1 MVLSVPLH
9 KRPLYQ
15 GFFGAVFGLAS
26 VAGPLVGGAFTT
38 NITWRWCF
46 YLNLP
51 IGAVVM
57 VVLIFTLHTP
67 ASKNTDSRKEQ
78 LKKLD
83 PYGTAVFLPGIVCLL
98 LALEWG
104 GTTYAWANARIIVLF
119 ILGAILLG
127 IFIVI
132 QFRAGDFAT
141 VPIRIISQRS
151 VASGAYFSAIV
162 PGSMMVLIYYLP
174 IWFQVVKGVSAVRS
188 GIDTLPLVLSLVV
201 SSIFAGQVTIRTGY
215 YVPQLIVCSV
225 IMSIGA
231 GLLTTL
237 DIDTGHQ
244 KWIGFQIIYG
254 FGLGL
259 GLQQANMAAQTV
271 LAKKDVMIGV
281 SLMFF
286 WQGLGGAIF
295 LSVAQVV
302 FANSLVKNLK
312 GIPGIS
318 TELITGT
325 GATDIRS
332 MVQPEA
338 LPAVV
343 LAYNKAIT
351 DTFILAVATASITIV
366 AGLTMEWKNLNL
378 MKPSKEKKTDADP
391 ALETSEGPSTPVT
404 EPEPAVDKSEV

>member
-1 MVLSVPLH
+1 MVVSVPLH

-38 NITWRWCF
+38 NVTWRWCF

-51 IGAVVM
+51 IGAIVVA
-57 VVLIFTLHTP
+57 VLIFTLHTP
-67 ASKNTDSRKEQ
+67 ASKNTDTRKEQ
-78 LKKLD
+78 IKKLD
-83 PYGTAVFLPGIVCLL
+83 PYGTVVFLPGIVCIL

-127 IFIVI
+127 IFIWI

-151 VASGAYFSAIV
+151 VASGSFFSFMA
-162 PGSMMVLIYYLP
+162 PGSMIVLIYYLP
-174 IWFQVVKGVSAVRS
+174 IWFQVIKGVSAVRS

-201 SSIFAGQVTIRTGY
+201 SSIFAGQLTLRTGY
-215 YVPQLIVCSV
+215 YVPQLLVCSV

-237 DIDTGHQ
+237 HVDTTHQ
-244 KWIGFQIIYG
+244 KWIGFQIVYG

-271 LAKKDVMIGV
+271 LAKRDVMIGV

-286 WQGLGGAIF
+286 WQGLGGAIW
-295 LSVAQVV
+295 LSVAQVI
-302 FANSLVKNLK
+302 FSNSLVKNLK
-312 GIPGIS
+312 GVQGVS
-318 TELITGT
+318 TSLIIGS
-325 GATDIRS
+325 GATDIHTL
-332 MVQPEA
+332 VPPEA

-343 LAYNKAIT
+343 LAYNKAIS
-351 DTFILAVATASITIV
+351 DTIILAAATAAITIIS
-366 AGLTMEWKNLNL
+366 GLTMEWKNLKL
-378 MKPSKEKKTDADP
+378 MKPPKKSAEPTP
-391 ALETSEGPSTPVT
+391 TVSEGPSTPVP
-404 EPEPAVDKSEV
+404 EPEPVFEKSEA